1 MRNQF
6 PGYYKPSKEEFEELW
21 KNCIFSFDTN
31 ILLNVYRYSPK
42 ARERLF
48 EIWRKLNER
57 IWLPNQVAFEYLQE
71 RLTVI
76 SHQLK
81 PYKELQEVLDDAAKR
96 FTEKI
101 EEFSKRH
108 SFNSYTDAKK
118 LSMILEDAHNKI
130 KEELKASSAS
140 CPDLLESDSFWVEIT
155 QIFDGKVGEPYSE
168 EDLSKY
174 FKKSE
179 SRFKNQQPPGY
190 QDAKKPETERY
201 GDVIIW
207 FQLIDYVKSQK
218 KPLVFVTDDEKEDW
232 WLKHKGKTI
241 GPRPELIQEMVEKGG
256 IQFYLYTSDRF
267 LEYAAEFLKLEDGQ
281 EVIKEAAEIR
291 HQVEAEGIS
300 ASVDKYKSALGSL
313 RKFHQVFTDSIDS
326 DTLIKINALG
336 KAIKAL
342 SLQPETSASLKNI
355 AEFNRTLIESE
366 SWKKAAHS
374 LSVVAASQSMDKLIQ
389 TRSLINREVE
399 NRFLDAVADATSDT
413 TGIEDVEK
421 EN

>member
-57 IWLPNQVAFEYLQE
+57 IWLPNQVALEYLQE

-81 PYKELQEVLDDAAKR
+81 PYKELQEVLDDAAER

-101 EEFSKRH
+101 KEFSKRH
-108 SFNSYTDAKK
+108 SFNSHTDAKK
-118 LSMILEDAHNKI
+118 LEKILENAHNKI
-130 KEELKASSAS
+130 KKELKASSAS
-140 CPDLLESDSFWVEIT
+140 YPDLLQSDSFWVEIT
-155 QIFDGKVGEPYSE
+155 HFFDKKVGEPYSE
-168 EDLSKY
+168 EDLSKS
-174 FKKSE
+174 FKKAE

-190 QDAKKPETERY
+190 QDVKKPEAERY

-218 KPLVFVTDDEKEDW
+218 KPLIFVSDDEKEDW

-241 GPRPELIQEMVEKGG
+241 GPRPELIQEMLEKGG
-256 IQFYLYTSDRF
+256 TQFYLYTGDRF
-267 LEYAAEFLKLEDGQ
+267 LEYAAEFLRLEDEP
-281 EVIKEAAEIR
+281 EVVKEAEEIR
-291 HQVEAEGIS
+291 HQVGAGGIF
-300 ASVDKYKSALGSL
+300 AAVDKYKSTSGSL
-313 RKFHQVFTDSIDS
+313 STFHQAFADSINS
-326 DTLIKINALG
+326 DTINALG
-336 KAIKAL
+336 RVITSF
-342 SLQPETSASLKNI
+342 SLQPETIASLKGI
-355 AEFNRTLIESE
+355 TEFKNTFIESDAF
-366 SWKKAAHS
+366 KNMAHG
-374 LSVVAASQSMDKLIQ
+374 LSIIAASQSINELMQ
-389 TRSLINREVE
+389 TGNLINRAVG
-399 NRFLDAVADATSDT
+399 NRFLDVPTDATSDT
-413 TGIEDVEK
+413 TDIEDVEK